1 MLLQRAITL
10 AAIGILAF
18 TGNHNTAHAEPL
30 AIVHGTSG
38 SDAIKISASYL
49 AAFDNDNEPEP
60 SFELVDTPDDISS
73 KLISL
78 KKRGSGCADYYTVK
92 SGDTCDKIAKKH
104 GISTKEFMSLNSQIN
119 SKCTNLH
126 VHKKYCVEE
135 GSSSSSSSSSSSG
148 SSSSGGCSKKHK
160 VTNSDTCIS
169 VAKKYGLSLNE
180 FYNLNSQ
187 VHRGSCDNLDT
198 GKYYCVASGGSN
210 DKSSSKETSKKDD
223 KKDDDDDVSKKV
235 TNMASK
241 TKKSSKSKSKSSSKS
256 EKRKK
261 LQSKAAFT
269 YYWIA
274 QQSDYK
280 GGSKVAIKTC
290 GGKTIAKVNENYADA
305 LVMEGTGVVG
315 NKIVNLGGC
324 SCNAY
329 KCFEEINRSEEP
341 YGITAY
347 GSPLRP
353 YVTIAAN
360 DLPKGKKI
368 YVPQID
374 GWSVPG
380 SGKKHNGCLLVDDQS
395 WSFSSHHIDFY
406 VYEQD
411 YYQKL
416 DKQHKTTKV
425 DIYDGG
431 NCKLLNYL

>member
-1 MLLQRAITL
+1 M
-10 AAIGILAF
+10 
-18 TGNHNTAHAEPL
+18 
-30 AIVHGTSG
+30 
-38 SDAIKISASYL
+38 
-49 AAFDNDNEPEP
+49 
-60 SFELVDTPDDISS
+60 
-73 KLISL
+73 
-78 KKRGSGCADYYTVK
+78 
-92 SGDTCDKIAKKH
+92 
-104 GISTKEFMSLNSQIN
+104 
-119 SKCTNLH
+119 
-126 VHKKYCVEE
+126 
-135 GSSSSSSSSSSSG
+135 
-148 SSSSGGCSKKHK
+148 
-160 VTNSDTCIS
+160 TNSDTCIS

-341 YGITAY
+341 YGITGMCIIINAII
-347 GSPLRP
+347 LIN
-353 YVTIAAN
+353 IA
-360 DLPKGKKI
+360 
-368 YVPQID
+368 
-374 GWSVPG
+374 
-380 SGKKHNGCLLVDDQS
+380 HM
-395 WSFSSHHIDFY
+395 
-406 VYEQD
+406 
-411 YYQKL
+411 
-416 DKQHKTTKV
+416 
-425 DIYDGG
+425 
-431 NCKLLNYL
+431 